1 MKLNVNKK
9 AFQRTKQF
17 YLVKWAARGVLLGSL
32 IIYGATRPS
41 EEKEIVLI
49 QQPEKQVEIDK
60 QQENFENAYF
70 HLNWIT
76 PSTGEVT
83 INNELY
89 DIKDL
94 KDKYGQLYSFIEPLT
109 EEEINNRFE
118 YLIWYTLIMNA
129 NEDYLENFEF
139 FGGYQKNDMIQK
151 MGTYFQNY
159 YLSILKENNDSL
171 FNEYQDM
178 FTMNEDKSF
187 NIVLPK
193 GIGATDGNVFMNPD
207 NTWDASIKDKEF
219 MVRLFSYFYNCN
231 MQAFEHTP
239 YEPAYFFELELLT
252 NNQKQK
258 TM

>member
-9 AFQRTKQF
+9 ALQRTKQF
-17 YLVKWAARGVLLGSL
+17 YLAKWSIKGMIIGSL

-49 QQPEKQVEIDK
+49 QQPEKQVEID
-60 QQENFENAYF
+60 QHQENFENAYF

-76 PSTGEVT
+76 PSYGEVT

-89 DIKDL
+89 NIRDIK
-94 KDKYGQLYSFIEPLT
+94 KEYGQLYSFIEPLT
-109 EEEINNRFE
+109 EEEIYNRFE
-118 YLIWYTLIMNA
+118 YLIWYTIIMNA

-139 FGGYQKNDMIQK
+139 FGGYQKNDMINK

-159 YLSILKENNDSL
+159 YLQVLKESNSPL
-171 FNEYQDM
+171 LKQYQDM
-178 FTMNEDKSF
+178 FIMNEDKSF
-187 NIVLPK
+187 NIALPK
-193 GIGATDGNVFMNPD
+193 GIGSTDGNVFMNPD

-231 MQAFEHTP
+231 MQAFENTP
-239 YEPAYFFELELLT
+239 YEPEYFFELELRD
-252 NNQKQK
+252 NQKSL
-258 TM
+258 